1 MELLT
6 DGSSARPFSLAT
18 FHHAWPVEKFEISD
32 WESHLLLKWE
42 RKWSDIVMNSLTAN
56 RLYILLG
63 GCLGLLLFLSVFCQ
77 FLFFTFLG
85 AADLCRWFYTICY
98 LVIDIS
104 IFRWP
109 RDGDDDD
116 KFRDDI
122 FILPTNITIKWRDAS
137 KEIKEKK
144 KGKKSN

>member
-77 FLFFTFLG
+77 FLFFYFFRRGGSMPMVLYN
-85 AADLCRWFYTICY
+85 LLSCY
-98 LVIDIS
+98 RYIYIPLAPG
-104 IFRWP
+104 R
-109 RDGDDDD
+109 R
-116 KFRDDI
+116 
-122 FILPTNITIKWRDAS
+122 
-137 KEIKEKK
+137 
-144 KGKKSN
+144 